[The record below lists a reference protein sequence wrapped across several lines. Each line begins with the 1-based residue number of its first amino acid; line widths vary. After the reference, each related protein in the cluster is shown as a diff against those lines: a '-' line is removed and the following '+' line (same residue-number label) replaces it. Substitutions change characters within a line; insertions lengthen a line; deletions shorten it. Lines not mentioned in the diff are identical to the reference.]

1 MSLEKNL
8 NSVELKELYAN
19 VLEAG
24 ANYDNLDT
32 TFAELEESLKLK
44 LKNRIDS
51 LKANIEYEEQ
61 ASDEEKAQIE
71 AWYIAATE

>member
-1 MSLEKNL
+1 MSLEQNL
-8 NSVELKELYAN
+8 DSVELTELYQN

-24 ANYDNLDT
+24 TNYDNLDAT
-32 TFAELEESLKLK
+32 YDQLEESIKLK
-44 LKNRIDS
+44 LKARIDS

-71 AWYIAATE
+71 AWYTAATE

>member
-1 MSLEKNL
+1 MSLERNL

-19 VLEAG
+19 VLESG

-51 LKANIEYEEQ
+51 LKANREYEEQ

-71 AWYIAATE
+71 AWYTAATE

>member
-1 MSLEKNL
+1 MSLEQNL
-8 NSVELKELYAN
+8 DSVELTELYQN

-24 ANYDNLDT
+24 TNYDNLDT